1 MVLSRLSSLWSLGA
15 PTTSV
20 YPSRSFLSVNVYIII
35 ELVVFKSTLGVD
47 VWSSMGDVEYFVDS
61 VAK

>member
-47 VWSSMGDVEYFVDS
+47 VRRSMGDFEYFVDS